1 MELALHRNEGG
12 AMTEDSGSETR
23 QRSERYTVRFTALE
37 NALLLAKAN
46 AAGVP
51 VATFLRCTALGF
63 PITREARRPTSNHE
77 DVARLLSQIGQLAA
91 AFRRASALADERA
104 VEIALNDLSE
114 LRLLCFNA
122 LGRKP

>member
-1 MELALHRNEGG
+1 VELALHRNEGG

-51 VATFLRCTALGF
+51 VATFLRCSALGF
-63 PITREARRPTSNHE
+63 PITREARRPTTDRE
-77 DVARLLSQIGQLAA
+77 QAARFLSGLGKVTD
-91 AFRRASALADERA
+91 AFERASSLLDPREAEVAK
-104 VEIALNDLSE
+104 NDLLE
-114 LRLLCFNA
+114 MRLLCFAA

>member
-1 MELALHRNEGG
+1 
-12 AMTEDSGSETR
+12 MTESGSENR
-23 QRSERYTVRFTALE
+23 QRSGRYSVRFSELE

-51 VATFLRCTALGF
+51 IATFLRCTALDF
-63 PITREARRPTSNHE
+63 PFPRQARRPTSNHE
-77 DVARLLSQIGQLAA
+77 DVARLLSQIGQLAT
-91 AFRRASALADERA
+91 AFRNATTLADERA

>member
-1 MELALHRNEGG
+1 
-12 AMTEDSGSETR
+12 MTESSGSETR
-23 QRSERYTVRFTALE
+23 QRQPRYTVRFNDIE
-37 NALLLAKAN
+37 HALLLAKAN
-46 AAGVP
+46 AAGLE
-51 VATFLRCTALGF
+51 VATYLRCTALGF
-63 PITREARRPTSNHE
+63 PFPRQARRPTSNHE

-91 AFRRASALADERA
+91 AFRSATTLADERA